1 MAGPRAPTEVPG
13 KALKT
18 RGQQAWHRPRFGAAT
33 RVMRPLPGDGTR
45 TPPVSPAAPG
55 RSPSW
60 ALGEGDSLLAEGFLG
75 RWPRRRVSHSQGRC
89 SPGPGTHAWPEAGQV
104 LSLEPW
110 VSHCATLCAGR
121 SLLTGAAP
129 CPPGASTQCAGR
141 VASTYHIHCAEDVAV
156 MVASLQVLGDVGKG
170 AQVLWV
176 LSRAGNVPDLVL
188 GDDVLRRKRLC
199 SAPSP
204 ALLFCRPNAT
214 SSSALWGRG
223 GLGWRLISSDL
234 GLGSPPLSTGGR
246 GWRLISS
253 DLGLGSPPLST
264 AAEGVNVHI
273 QPPLALQGPSAGP
286 GDVLRSLRPVSSE
299 VAHAEEDKLSP
310 GTQVRGCM
318 RG

>member
-1 MAGPRAPTEVPG
+1 MSKPRGCGWAQSTDGGP
-13 KALKT
+13 
-18 RGQQAWHRPRFGAAT
+18 GQGPEDLGAASLAQAPSRGRHPGHASTPRGRHANTSRQPSGARAQPKLGSGGRRLPVGGGLFRKTAPQEGQPQPGEVQPWPGNT
-33 RVMRPLPGDGTR
+33 RVARSRASAVAR
-45 TPPVSPAAPG
+45 T
-55 RSPSW
+55 
-60 ALGEGDSLLAEGFLG
+60 LGEPLRHSV
-75 RWPRRRVSHSQGRC
+75 RR
-89 SPGPGTHAWPEAGQV
+89 
-104 LSLEPW
+104 
-110 VSHCATLCAGR
+110 R

-141 VASTYHIHCAEDVAV
+141 VAATYHIHRAEDVAV
-156 MVASLQVLGDVGKG
+156 MVAGLQVLGDVGKG

-204 ALLFCRPNAT
+204 ALLFGPSPGRRPNAT
-214 SSSALWGRG
+214 SSSALWGR
-223 GLGWRLISSDL
+223 R
-234 GLGSPPLSTGGR
+234 GR

-273 QPPLALQGPSAGP
+273 QPPLALQGLSAGP
-286 GDVLRSLRPVSSE
+286 GGVLRSLRPVSSE

-318 RG
+318 RD

>member
-1 MAGPRAPTEVPG
+1 M
-13 KALKT
+13 L
-18 RGQQAWHRPRFGAAT
+18 
-33 RVMRPLPGDGTR
+33 LP
-45 TPPVSPAAPG
+45 
-55 RSPSW
+55 
-60 ALGEGDSLLAEGFLG
+60 
-75 RWPRRRVSHSQGRC
+75 
-89 SPGPGTHAWPEAGQV
+89 
-104 LSLEPW
+104 EPW
-110 VSHCATLCAGR
+110 ASHCATLRRR

-141 VASTYHIHCAEDVAV
+141 VAATYHIHRAEDVAV
-156 MVASLQVLGDVGKG
+156 MVAGLQVLGDVGKG

-204 ALLFCRPNAT
+204 ALLFCPSPGRRPNAT
-214 SSSALWGRG
+214 SSSAFWGR
-223 GLGWRLISSDL
+223 R
-234 GLGSPPLSTGGR
+234 GR

-273 QPPLALQGPSAGP
+273 QPPLALQGLSAGP
-286 GDVLRSLRPVSSE
+286 GGVLRSLRPVSSK
-299 VAHAEEDKLSP
+299 VAHTEEDKLSP

-318 RG
+318 RD